1 MNVNAIMN
9 KLQTAI
15 LHKGLAISINRTQFF
30 SAEQKR
36 FIPVITLTTKVTH
49 RNQNTGK
56 WSNQDYEIMRTCS
69 MPDALECLAD
79 IYKAVS
85 MWQ

>member
-1 MNVNAIMN
+1 MNLNKMMN

-30 SAEQKR
+30 SAEQQR

-49 RNQNTGK
+49 RNPNTGK
-56 WSNQDYEIMRTCS
+56 WSNQDYEIIKTCS
-69 MPDALECLAD
+69 QPDVLECLAE

-85 MWQ
+85 MWR

>member
-1 MNVNAIMN
+1 MNMNAMMN

-15 LHKGLAISINRTQFF
+15 LYKGLPISINRSQFY

-36 FIPVITLTTKVTH
+36 FIPVIALSTKVY
-49 RNQNTGK
+49 RLNEKTGT
-56 WSNQDYEIMRTCS
+56 WSDKDYEIIRTCS
-69 MPDALECLAD
+69 QPDVLECLAD

>member
-1 MNVNAIMN
+1 MNMNAMMN

-15 LHKGLAISINRTQFF
+15 LHKGLPISINRSQFY

-36 FIPVITLTTKVTH
+36 FIPVMTLSTKVY
-49 RNQNTGK
+49 RLNEKTGI
-56 WSNQDYEIMRTCS
+56 WSDKDYEIIRTCS
-69 MPDALECLAD
+69 QPDVLECLAD